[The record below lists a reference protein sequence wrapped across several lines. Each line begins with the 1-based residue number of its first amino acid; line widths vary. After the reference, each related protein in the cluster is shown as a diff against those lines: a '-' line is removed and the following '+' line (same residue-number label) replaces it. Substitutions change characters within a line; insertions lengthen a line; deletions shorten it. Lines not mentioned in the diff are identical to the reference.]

1 VTALELDDIRWRS
14 GEIVVRGKGSFVD
27 RLPLLPAVGEAL
39 ALYLVRDRARTSSR
53 RVFLRLHAPVSG
65 LGASAVNALVHAA
78 LRRAALHPPI
88 GGPHILRHSLATR
101 MIRAGASMAEIA
113 EVLRHHSPGSTEV
126 YAKVDFEALRALA
139 RPWPT
144 AGGKL

>member
-14 GEIVVRGKGSFVD
+14 GEIVVRGKGNVVD

-53 RVFLRLHAPVSG
+53 RAFLRLHAPVRG
-65 LGASAVNALVHAA
+65 LGAGAVSAVV
-78 LRRAALHPPI
+78 RAALSRVGLHPPVR
-88 GGPHILRHSLATR
+88 GAHILRHSLATR
-101 MIRAGASMAEIA
+101 MIRAGASMTEIA

-126 YAKVDFEALRALA
+126 YAKVDFDTLRALA
-139 RPWPT
+139 QPWPG
-144 AGGKL
+144 AGGGS